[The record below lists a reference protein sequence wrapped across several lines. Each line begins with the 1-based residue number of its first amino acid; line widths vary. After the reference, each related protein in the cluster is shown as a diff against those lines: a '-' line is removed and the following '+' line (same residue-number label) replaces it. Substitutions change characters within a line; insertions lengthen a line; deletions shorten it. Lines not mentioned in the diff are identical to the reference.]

1 MKIIAECWDKQQTL
15 SKKKVV
21 KEGFKLKNYFLDPTG
36 GNQAREAANTEKIIA
51 KYPTSKH
58 LQAALTKL
66 QKNPQCNST
75 CADKFQK
82 CIDMLNDPKYQQPA
96 RYKEFVRKNLSGA
109 SGFWKYV
116 GYGLMTGVTY
126 GFFPFIYNLIK
137 VHKIEDQINS
147 QDADQAMLAMNRRN
161 FFR

>member
-51 KYPTSKH
+51 KYPTAKH
-58 LQAALTKL
+58 LQAALVRL
-66 QKNPQCNST
+66 QKDPACNDT
-75 CADKFQK
+75 CHDKFQD
-82 CIDMLNDPKYQQPA
+82 CIEKLNDPKYQQPA
-96 RYKEFVRKNLSGA
+96 IYKEFVRKNLSGA

-116 GYGLMTGVTY
+116 GYGLMGGLLPWY
-126 GFFPFIYNLIK
+126 KIYK
-137 VHKIEDQINS
+137 VHRVEDQING

-161 FFR
+161 MFR